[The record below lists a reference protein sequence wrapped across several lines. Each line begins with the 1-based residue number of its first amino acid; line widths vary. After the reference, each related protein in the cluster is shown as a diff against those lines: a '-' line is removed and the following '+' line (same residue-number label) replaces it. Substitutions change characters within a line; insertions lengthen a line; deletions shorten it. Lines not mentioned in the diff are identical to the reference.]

1 MCDRLRNFD
10 SWPNDFG
17 FSDGVKGCEV
27 SNIPW
32 ISFQKHWASKQFFI
46 QHSPTPLKHTPT

>member
-17 FSDGVKGCEV
+17 FSDGVKGCEL
-27 SNIPW
+27 SNIEFLFKN
-32 ISFQKHWASKQFFI
+32 IKQANNFSFNIPQ
-46 QHSPTPLKHTPT
+46 PP